1 MMNPIQEREEEEE
14 EKLAGEEEEEEE
26 DHLHNFRQQWKQELQ
41 QGGGGGAATAGEEQ
55 KNQEREK
62 DEEQEEEDPEDDIH
76 KQARTLFLQ
85 GVQYEENGKLFE
97 AIRCYKRAER
107 LVPNIE
113 LETFDYTGRNMK
125 KKSPSLAKEEEVK
138 APVDQANSKKVNEG
152 EIEGLSLRFSRMRS
166 TEQSSL
172 IQMEVETNEIHLGDL
187 PSEVINYILKWVVS
201 KELDLR
207 SLERV
212 AAVCRGLYLA
222 ARDQDIWRLAC
233 AKVWGKNTTYP
244 TPVCWRQA
252 FLTRPRVHFSGCY
265 LSKISYIREGER
277 SFQDQ
282 ESYRAWH
289 VVEYHRFIRFLPGGQ
304 VAMLTSS
311 NDDPALVAKQ
321 LNTKQGC
328 ISLGAMMG
336 EYKIVDNVLVAVMK
350 KPVPEK
356 KKTANLGR
364 RGRARREEYV
374 FEVPEQDFHLE
385 FQIRGSNWHT
395 LQWTKYII
403 VSKYANGREQV
414 DTFDTANV
422 RNYPRLKFSR
432 VGCYHFEST
441 SHL

>member
-1 MMNPIQEREEEEE
+1 MMNPIQEREEEE
-14 EKLAGEEEEEEE
+14 KLAGEEEEEE

-41 QGGGGGAATAGEEQ
+41 QGGGAGGGEDQ
-55 KNQEREK
+55 QNQEREK
-62 DEEQEEEDPEDDIH
+62 DEEELEEDPEDAIH

-97 AIRCYKRAER
+97 AIRCYKRAEK

-125 KKSPSLAKEEEVK
+125 KKSPSLAKEEEEVNK
-138 APVDQANSKKVNEG
+138 VPVDQGSSKKKVNEG
-152 EIEGLSLRFSRMRS
+152 ELEGLSLRFARMRS

-212 AAVCRGLYLA
+212 GAVCRGLYLA

-321 LNTKQGC
+321 LNTRQGC
-328 ISLGAMMG
+328 LSLGAMMG

-356 KKTANLGR
+356 KKAANLGR
-364 RGRARREEYV
+364 RGRGARREEYV

-403 VSKYANGREQV
+403 VSKYVNGREQV

-422 RNYPRLKFSR
+422 KNYPRLKFSR

>member
-1 MMNPIQEREEEEE
+1 MMNPIQEREEKEKEEE
-14 EKLAGEEEEEEE
+14 ELEGEEEEE

-41 QGGGGGAATAGEEQ
+41 QGGGGVAVAAAEDQ
-55 KNQEREK
+55 KQEKEK
-62 DEEQEEEDPEDDIH
+62 DEEQQEEDLEDDIH

-85 GVQYEENGKLFE
+85 GVQYEESGKLFE
-97 AIRCYKRAER
+97 AIRCYKRAEK

-113 LETFDYTGRNMK
+113 LETFDYTGRDMK
-125 KKSPSLAKEEEVK
+125 KKSPSVTREEEVK
-138 APVDQANSKKVNEG
+138 VPVDQGSTKKGLDEG
-152 EIEGLSLRFSRMRS
+152 KIEGLSLRFARMRS
-166 TEQSSL
+166 SEQSSL

-212 AAVCRGLYLA
+212 GAVCRGLYLA

-233 AKVWGKNTTYP
+233 AKVWGKNTTYS

-282 ESYRAWH
+282 ENYRAWH

-311 NDDPALVAKQ
+311 NDDPDLVAKQ

-336 EYKIVDNVLVAVMK
+336 QFKIVDNVLVAVMK
-350 KPVPEK
+350 KLVPEK
-356 KKTANLGR
+356 KKTADR
-364 RGRARREEYV
+364 KSV
-374 FEVPEQDFHLE
+374 V
-385 FQIRGSNWHT
+385 
-395 LQWTKYII
+395 
-403 VSKYANGREQV
+403 
-414 DTFDTANV
+414 
-422 RNYPRLKFSR
+422 
-432 VGCYHFEST
+432 
-441 SHL
+441 